1 MKKVHSH
8 LTYSKQLIGKNKKQ
22 VSQKRDTTPDIIK
35 VQNKRKGVQ
44 TMNTITI
51 IFKSGSLVTTEYVY
65 QYTDK
70 VQLTVIDKDLNK
82 HIYDIQDISTIRIN
96 GF

>member
-1 MKKVHSH
+1 
-8 LTYSKQLIGKNKKQ
+8 
-22 VSQKRDTTPDIIK
+22 
-35 VQNKRKGVQ
+35 
-44 TMNTITI
+44 MNTITI

-65 QYTDK
+65 QYSDK

-82 HIYDIQDISTIRIN
+82 CVYDIQDISTIRIN